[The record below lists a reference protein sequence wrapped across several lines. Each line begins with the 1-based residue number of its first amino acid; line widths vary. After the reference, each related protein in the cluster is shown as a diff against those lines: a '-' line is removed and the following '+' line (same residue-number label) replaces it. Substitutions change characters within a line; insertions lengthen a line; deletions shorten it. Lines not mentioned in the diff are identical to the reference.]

1 LLSLFS
7 NLGPSGPRGMTAW
20 RLRFPCLPCLS
31 CPNRSG
37 QHPSWGG
44 AELSGFKFLPRVSVI
59 SWLCGPVCFFW
70 GDRPSELLAG
80 RPRLSFEKMPSISE
94 LSEPGPQ
101 TQHVEPLESMKLHPL
116 CFFFLVEHCAK
127 WPSTWTCCSCSPAR
141 ARQRHDLRHL
151 WFQFLFSQLGSP
163 SGYFADLQGRH
174 LA

>member
-59 SWLCGPVCFFW
+59 SWLCGPVCFF
-70 GDRPSELLAG
+70 GG
-80 RPRLSFEKMPSISE
+80 T
-94 LSEPGPQ
+94 G
-101 TQHVEPLESMKLHPL
+101 
-116 CFFFLVEHCAK
+116 
-127 WPSTWTCCSCSPAR
+127 
-141 ARQRHDLRHL
+141 LR
-151 WFQFLFSQLGSP
+151 S
-163 SGYFADLQGRH
+163 Y
-174 LA
+174 

>member
-1 LLSLFS
+1 
-7 NLGPSGPRGMTAW
+7 MTAW